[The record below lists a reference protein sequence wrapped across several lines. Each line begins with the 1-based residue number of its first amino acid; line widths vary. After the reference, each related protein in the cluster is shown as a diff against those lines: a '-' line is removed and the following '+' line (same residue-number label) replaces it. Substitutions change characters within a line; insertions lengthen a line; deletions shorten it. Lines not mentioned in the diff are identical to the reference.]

1 MSFGALYNNFMLQVK
16 NLSFQVKSER
26 KTRKILDGLNISV
39 KPGELIII
47 TGPNGS
53 GKSTLAKLI
62 AGIEKPTTGQITLNG
77 TDITDQTITERA
89 KLGIAY
95 AFQQPVHFKG
105 ITVKDLLQIAATG
118 QETFLEDETGT
129 DYGNILKTIG
139 LDPEIYLSREIN
151 NSLSGG
157 ELKRI
162 EIASILARKASL
174 TVFDEPEAG
183 IDIWS
188 FDKLVGVFRRLRK
201 QNPETS
207 YIIISHQKRLIEIAD
222 RIIVLK
228 DGQIATEGPVAK
240 IIPKLEELL

>member
-1 MSFGALYNNFMLQVK
+1 VLQIKDLCFSVK
-16 NLSFQVKSER
+16 NGR
-26 KTRKILDGLNISV
+26 KTRKILDNLNLSV

-53 GKSTLAKLI
+53 GKSTLAKLL
-62 AGIEKPTTGQITLNG
+62 AGIEQPTSGQILLDD
-77 TDITDQTITERA
+77 TDITDRNITERA

-105 ITVKDLLQIAATG
+105 VTVQDLLQIAATG
-118 QETFLEDETGT
+118 QETFLEDTTGT
-129 DYGNILKTIG
+129 DYGKILETIG
-139 LDPEIYLSREIN
+139 LNPETYLPREIN
-151 NSLSGG
+151 SSLSGG

-174 TVFDEPEAG
+174 TIFDEPEAG

-188 FDKLVGVFRRLRK
+188 FDKLVGVFKRLKK
-201 QNPETS
+201 QNPSAS

-222 RIIVLK
+222 RIVVLK
-228 DGQIATEGPVAK
+228 DGQIATEGSAAK
-240 IIPKLEELL
+240 IIPKLEGLL

>member
-1 MSFGALYNNFMLQVK
+1 MLQIKDLCFSVK
-16 NLSFQVKSER
+16 NGR
-26 KTRKILDGLNISV
+26 KTRKILDGLNLSV

-53 GKSTLAKLI
+53 GKSTLAKLL
-62 AGIEKPTTGQITLNG
+62 AGIEQPTSGQILLDNA
-77 TDITDQTITERA
+77 DITDKSITERA

-105 ITVKDLLQIAATG
+105 VTVQNLLQIAATG
-118 QETFLEDETGT
+118 QETFLEDTTGT
-129 DYGNILKTIG
+129 DYAKILETIG
-139 LDPEIYLSREIN
+139 LNPEAYLPREIN
-151 NSLSGG
+151 SSLSGG

-174 TVFDEPEAG
+174 TIFDEPEAG

-188 FDKLVGVFRRLRK
+188 FDKLVGVFKHLKK
-201 QNPETS
+201 QNPSAS

-222 RIIVLK
+222 RIVVLK
-228 DGQIATEGPVAK
+228 DGKIATEGPAAK
-240 IIPKLEELL
+240 IIPKLEGLL